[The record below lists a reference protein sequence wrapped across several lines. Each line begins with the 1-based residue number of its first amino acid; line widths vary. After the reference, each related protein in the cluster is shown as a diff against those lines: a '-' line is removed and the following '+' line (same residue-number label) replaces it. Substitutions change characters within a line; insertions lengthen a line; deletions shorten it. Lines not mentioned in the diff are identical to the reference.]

1 MFSFPGG
8 LQVLKQLMSYKV
20 RFLNSVIKFEEKT
33 KLFYDEA
40 KQLFRRLS
48 NKWEKQLFKA

>member
-20 RFLNSVIKFEEKT
+20 RFFNSVIKFIEKT
-33 KLFYDEA
+33 KLFYDNA
-40 KQLFRRLS
+40 KLLFRRLP
-48 NKWEKQLFKA
+48 KK